1 MGSIIGGKPRCG
13 KTTELIKK
21 SSEEWLYIVVA
32 TKEQAYNLVNLAKHM
47 DLDIPY
53 PITFSELPISPG
65 SQIKG
70 ILIEEVERLAEYVVR
85 RPVIS
90 MSTSYEMVKLNSL
103 ERTKNLAYELM
114 KNLFTEMD
122 NNGYLKGYHIEDVLS
137 VINEVENQKNE

>member
-32 TKEQAYNLVNLAKHM
+32 TKEQANNLVNLAKHM

-53 PITFSELPISPG
+53 PITFAELPISPG

-70 ILIEEVERLAEYVVR
+70 ILIEEVERLAEYVAR

-90 MSTSYEMVKLNSL
+90 MSTSYDMVKLNSF
-103 ERTKNLAYELM
+103 ERIERLYDSANRAASNPSIKENSRA
-114 KNLFTEMD
+114 FH
-122 NNGYLKGYHIEDVLS
+122 KGYAKALKLVLG
-137 VINEVENQKNE
+137 QKK